1 MSECVLVCPAHSQV
15 FGFLEELLSTRFP
28 YSSYKLVFVD
38 QTYRDTASYST
49 LTICKCVRCS
59 MYVCV
64 YVVVYVYVFLCVFIM
79 CCVWYMCTSVSVLTF
94 LPGTH
99 THTHIHTT

>member
-1 MSECVLVCPAHSQV
+1 MCMIISRMYNYMSECVLVCPAHLQV

-59 MYVCV
+59 MCVCV
-64 YVVVYVYVFLCVFIM
+64 YVFLFVCG
-79 CCVWYMCTSVSVLTF
+79 CTCARQSVS
-94 LPGTH
+94 
-99 THTHIHTT
+99 